1 MPSKDRT
8 QVCCV
13 LDKRSPHCTILL
25 RPLGST
31 SRTIVSNTHPTAPH
45 FWGPCGAAEWLDLK
59 DIARPHHALF
69 LREARRLRR
78 FPSLELGALD
88 RGPRMKSLLHQFV
101 RRAGRPSMLPP
112 APRSTPLAPR
122 AASIAAGT
130 PHNPTLQAGLWAPGL
145 RSVPAGE
152 PAPRFPG
159 SRWSVSFAPKPKP
172 QPNGKTVAPGKAR
185 GGACAGGAACGAPRR
200 RKGRGQRPGCRKRPR
215 ASERR

>member
-8 QVCCV
+8 QVCYV
-13 LDKRSPHCTILL
+13 LDKRSPHCTLLL

-31 SRTIVSNTHPTAPH
+31 SGTIVSNTHPTAPH

-59 DIARPHHALF
+59 DRARPHHALF
-69 LREARRLRR
+69 LREAAAWL
-78 FPSLELGALD
+78 PQCGVGCPGPGAQD
-88 RGPRMKSLLHQFV
+88 EVTFSPV
-101 RRAGRPSMLPP
+101 RTAGRPSQLPP
-112 APRSTPLAPR
+112 APGSSPLAPR

-130 PHNPTLQAGLWAPGL
+130 PLPPVLHPASWALGSGP

-152 PAPRFPG
+152 PGPRCSG
-159 SRWSVSFAPKPKP
+159 KPVVGQLRPLTQTPP
-172 QPNGKTVAPGKAR
+172 QRKTVAPGKAR
-185 GGACAGGAACGAPRR
+185 GGAPRR